1 MEQKTNYTK
10 TMIEEMHRE
19 MAHSVH
25 DLGER
30 GESKDFS
37 IK

>member
-1 MEQKTNYTK
+1 MTNGTKTNYTK

-30 GESKDFS
+30 IE
-37 IK
+37 